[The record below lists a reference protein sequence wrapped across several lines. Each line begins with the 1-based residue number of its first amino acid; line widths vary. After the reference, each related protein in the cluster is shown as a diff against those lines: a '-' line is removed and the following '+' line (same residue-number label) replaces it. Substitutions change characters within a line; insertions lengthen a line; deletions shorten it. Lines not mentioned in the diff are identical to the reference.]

1 MGRRGSAGIGVIPA
15 KGKASRISP
24 RSAGRGLFVNN
35 SYTSFRL
42 SSACCC
48 PAAAASCEEE
58 MEAMPVFGVVFIA
71 NHGCLSDDE
80 RMWEERGLEAY
91 LITEM
96 PHRMDSFQQNYQAKS
111 NLNELAVMCSV
122 DQHAKEN
129 KVLTQILEVGGSSSS
144 QEECR

>member
-1 MGRRGSAGIGVIPA
+1 MGRRGSAGIGIIPA

-48 PAAAASCEEE
+48 PAAATSCEEE
-58 MEAMPVFGVVFIA
+58 MEAMLVFGVVFIA

>member
-1 MGRRGSAGIGVIPA
+1 MGRRGSARIGIIPA

-35 SYTSFRL
+35 SYTGFIL
-42 SSACCC
+42 FSACYC
-48 PAAAASCEEE
+48 PAAATSREW
-58 MEAMPVFGVVFIA
+58 MEAVPVLGVVFIA
-71 NHGCLSDDE
+71 NHVCLSDGR
-80 RMWEERGLEAY
+80 RMWEGRGLEAC

-96 PHRMDSFQQNYQAKS
+96 PHRMDSFQQNYQTKS